1 MINRKDDTPGAI
13 EWFRYARQVQ
23 KEQLRQ
29 LAQQGQLVSQL
40 SHVVHMLQCERGA
53 SNIWLCSQGRLYGAE
68 RRASAALVDEQ
79 IRPLLLSLSPR
90 HLPSASGLCQRIAR
104 AVWSLEQLPAL
115 RDNVAGQQIAAET
128 ATCQFSRTIR
138 HLLNIIPQLNDS
150 IDDPTLAGRLVALY
164 SFMQGKELVGQER
177 ALGAQGFAQGSFS
190 QELRQRLVDRIDGQ
204 QPCFDSFLSLATS
217 PLKMLFYTEC
227 QAGIAIEQLRR
238 IACTRQPGEDGGETA
253 LRWFQLQTQR
263 LEQMCGLEEL
273 LIGELMT
280 VVDGLLDDE
289 GEPDAPDPQHD
300 DPVSDSLLL
309 HLDRQLLPLVRQQAR
324 ELEQLS
330 GQLASLKDTLEERQ
344 LIDKAKSVLMTHR
357 QMNEEQAWH
366 CLRKMAMEKNQRM
379 VEIARA
385 LLAVK
390 ALWQHDATT
399 SLHNE
404 RA

>member
-1 MINRKDDTPGAI
+1 MINREDDTPGAI

-23 KEQLRQ
+23 KAQLRQ

-53 SNIWLCSQGRLYGAE
+53 SNIWLCSQGRLYAAE

-79 IRPLLLSLSPR
+79 IRLLLAHLQPQY
-90 HLPSASGLCQRIAR
+90 LPSASGLCQRIAR
-104 AVWSLEQLPAL
+104 AVWSLEQLPSL
-115 RDNVAGQQIAAET
+115 RESVASLQVSAET
-128 ATCQFSRTIR
+128 ATSQFNRTIR

-177 ALGAQGFAQGSFS
+177 ALGAQGFALGCFS
-190 QELRQRLVDRIDGQ
+190 SELRQRLVDRIDGQ

-227 QAGIAIEQLRR
+227 QASIAIEQLRR
-238 IACTRQPGEDGGETA
+238 IACTRQPPADDGASA

-263 LEQMCGLEEL
+263 LEQMRGLEEA
-273 LIGELMT
+273 LIGELMAA
-280 VVDGLLDDE
+280 VDDLLLDDE
-289 GEPDAPDPQHD
+289 ERQALDPAGD
-300 DPVSDSLLL
+300 DPASDNLML

-330 GQLASLKDTLEERQ
+330 SQLASLKDTLEERR

-366 CLRKMAMEKNQRM
+366 CLRKMAMDKNQRM

-390 ALWQHDATT
+390 ALWQNEPA
-399 SLHNE
+399 SPLHNE

>member
-1 MINRKDDTPGAI
+1 MINREDETPGAI

-40 SHVVHMLQCERGA
+40 SHIVHMLQCERGA
-53 SNIWLCSQGRLYGAE
+53 SNIWLCSQGRLYAAE

-79 IRPLLLSLSPR
+79 TRKLLVRLLPE
-90 HLPSASGLCQRIAR
+90 HLPTSGGLCQRIAR

-115 RDNVAGQQIAAET
+115 RQKVMVCQMTPEAAT
-128 ATCQFSRTIR
+128 GQFSRTIR
-138 HLLNIIPQLNDS
+138 HLLDIIPQLNDS
-150 IDDPTLAGRLVALY
+150 IDEPMLAGRLVALY

-177 ALGAQGFAQGSFS
+177 ALGAQGFAQGNFS
-190 QELRQRLVDRIDGQ
+190 DELRQRLVDRIDGQ
-204 QPCFDSFLSLATS
+204 QPCFDSFLSLAPG
-217 PLKMLFYTEC
+217 PLKMLFLTEC
-227 QAGIAIEQLRR
+227 QAGIAIEQMRR
-238 IACTRQPGEDGGETA
+238 IACTRQPSEDGGESA
-253 LRWFQLQTQR
+253 LHWFTLQTQR
-263 LEQMCGLEEL
+263 LEPMRGLEEL
-273 LIGELMT
+273 LIAELMSA
-280 VVDGLLDDE
+280 VDGLLL
-289 GEPDAPDPQHD
+289 GEDAPEPTFD
-300 DPVSDSLLL
+300 DPASDNLVL

-330 GQLASLKDTLEERQ
+330 GQLASLKDTLSERQ
-344 LIDKAKSVLMTHR
+344 IIDKAKSVLMTHR

-366 CLRKMAMEKNQRM
+366 CLRKMAMDKNQRM

-390 ALWQHDATT
+390 SLWQSETEAT
-399 SLHNE
+399 LHNH

>member
-1 MINRKDDTPGAI
+1 MINREDETPGAI

-23 KEQLRQ
+23 KEQLHQ

-53 SNIWLCSQGRLYGAE
+53 SNIWLCSQGRLYAAE
-68 RRASAALVDEQ
+68 RRASGALVDEQ
-79 IRPLLLSLSPR
+79 TRSLLARLIPQY
-90 HLPSASGLCQRIAR
+90 LPSASGLCQRIAR

-115 RDNVAGQQIAAET
+115 REKVGALQISPEAAT
-128 ATCQFSRTIR
+128 SQFNRTIR

-177 ALGAQGFAQGSFS
+177 ALGAQGFALGDFND
-190 QELRQRLVDRIDGQ
+190 ELRQRLVDRIDGQ
-204 QPCFDSFLSLATS
+204 QPCFDSFLSLAS
-217 PLKMLFYTEC
+217 APLKMLFFTEC

-238 IACTRQPGEDGGETA
+238 IACTRKPTADDGQSA
-253 LRWFQLQTQR
+253 LHWFTLQTQR
-263 LEQMCGLEEL
+263 LEQMRGLEEL
-273 LIGELMT
+273 LIGELMNA
-280 VVDGLLDDE
+280 VEALLQEDE
-289 GEPDAPDPQHD
+289 TLAPTFD
-300 DPVSDSLLL
+300 DPPGDSLVL

-330 GQLASLKDTLEERQ
+330 SQLASLKDTLEERR

-366 CLRKMAMEKNQRM
+366 CMRKMAMDKNQRM

-390 ALWQHDATT
+390 SLWQDEPGAP
-399 SLHNE
+399 LHNQ